1 MLNLGSEQ
9 KKNQER
15 KNKKL
20 ELASKYLGDFFVV
33 FLKKKYDNH
42 NKKIQLLD
50 FFLLG
55 IFSKEKSKQPIGQK
69 ETEVKSQ
76 KSKLFTTNV
85 DQLTK
90 KNK

>member
-33 FLKKKYDNH
+33 VFEKKVR
-42 NKKIQLLD
+42 
-50 FFLLG
+50 
-55 IFSKEKSKQPIGQK
+55 QPQQK
-69 ETEVKSQ
+69 N
-76 KSKLFTTNV
+76 TTI
-85 DQLTK
+85 
-90 KNK
+90 

>member
-33 FLKKKYDNH
+33 FLKESCVVR
-42 NKKIQLLD
+42 QP
-50 FFLLG
+50 
-55 IFSKEKSKQPIGQK
+55 QPIK
-69 ETEVKSQ
+69 N
-76 KSKLFTTNV
+76 TTTRFS
-85 DQLTK
+85 L
-90 KNK
+90 

>member
-33 FLKKKYDNH
+33 FLKKKYD
-42 NKKIQLLD
+42 
-50 FFLLG
+50 
-55 IFSKEKSKQPIGQK
+55 
-69 ETEVKSQ
+69 
-76 KSKLFTTNV
+76 TT
-85 DQLTK
+85 TK
-90 KNK
+90 KYNY